1 MVDFSRIRQIF
12 LAGLKGFVILFGLLV
27 LTERLETM
35 LVLVVFILWVTFLHL
50 VNRLPAKRIFHLEF
64 IAFTPFI
71 FSLLANAINAK
82 IGMIAG
88 SATFLFLIFLS
99 FMIRVVLLQ
108 RLVKKVPFHN
118 STMFALFVFMV
129 ICCELFLGE
138 SELGLRFKMRNLG
151 VEYVMNKATFWA
163 PKDFREKMFQSIREY
178 MIDDVMVEGTEAG
191 SGKVIYFF
199 GGSATAGA
207 GLENPLDAFA
217 YQTKNLWNEKYPDK
231 SMAVVNGG
239 VGGYTTF
246 QIRRLIET
254 YMDDIKADLFVL
266 YFGFNDTQKTYGRY
280 THKQIYEIMYGKGRG
295 SGPGWI
301 GKTQLLLG
309 RLRTYNF
316 LVNAF
321 NQIKEKLQGTALDT
335 TVRAVPIQDM
345 EENLEAILKICKHNK
360 IHLLLLAE
368 AANDSEREGS
378 YRNTH
383 NAILRFAIANQVPF
397 VDVHVEINKM
407 KNASTLFLDDVHL
420 TAEGHRRVAE
430 MITKAI
436 VENKL
441 LEEY

>member
-1 MVDFSRIRQIF
+1 MVDFSRIRQI
-12 LAGLKGFVILFGLLV
+12 LLTLLKGFVILFGLLV
-27 LTERLETM
+27 LTERLETL
-35 LVLVVFILWVTFLHL
+35 LVLVVFILWVTFLYL
-50 VNRLPAKRIFHLEF
+50 VNRLPAKRIFNLEF
-64 IAFTPFI
+64 VAFAPFI
-71 FSLLANAINAK
+71 FSLLANTINTKAG
-82 IGMIAG
+82 IIPG
-88 SATFLFLIFLS
+88 SAMFIFLIFLS
-99 FMIRVVLLQ
+99 FMIRVVFLQ
-108 RLVKKVPFHN
+108 RLVEKVPFHN

-129 ICCELFLGE
+129 VCFELFLGE
-138 SELGLRFKMRNLG
+138 SELGLRFKMRNIG

-178 MIDDVMVEGTEAG
+178 MIDDVMVEGADSVT
-191 SGKVIYFF
+191 GKVIYFF

-207 GLENPLDAFA
+207 GLENPLDAFT
-217 YQTKNLWNEKYPDK
+217 YQTKNILNERNSTEPVE
-231 SMAVVNGG
+231 VVNGG

-254 YMDDIKADLFVL
+254 YMDNIKADLFVL
-266 YFGFNDTQKTYGRY
+266 YIGFNDTQKTYGRY

-316 LVNAF
+316 LVNVF
-321 NQIKEKLQGTALDT
+321 NHVKEKLQGTALDT

-345 EENLEAILKICKHNK
+345 EDNLETILKICRHNK
-360 IHLLLLAE
+360 IRLLLLAE
-368 AANDSEREGS
+368 AANDSEREGG

-383 NAILRFAIANQVPF
+383 NAIYRFAKANQVPF
-397 VDVHVEINKM
+397 VDVHVEIHKI
-407 KNASTLFLDDVHL
+407 KNASALFLDDVHL

-436 VENKL
+436 AENGL
-441 LEEY
+441 LEGY